1 MALSAG
7 GAGNAM
13 HAVLEDVLCLVF
25 QAVLSLHSL
34 RPLCGVSR
42 RWAYAA
48 AHAESWVG
56 KEIILWN
63 TDIGRE
69 DLLRW
74 WPAWRFARRVYLTCR
89 QLGAHP
95 GPPPPRHTV
104 WYEWGTWTAPMGDE
118 WHPVCLFGD
127 SGFACLSRL
136 PVPDNVGLYQ
146 LHAFWTAV
154 MIGWS
159 TARTPSELELM
170 FERWYENDSLP
181 SDQIVWTKMCAADS
195 QGAEDARQRRRG
207 GALFYHSLFDQED
220 WEMAQL
226 HLYREDQALRIT
238 TTVTGTRLSAPAF
251 VRPVRPEAELR
262 FFMIIPDLLDHRY
275 LPSAQILIPTEGG
288 CDGDIA

>member
-1 MALSAG
+1 M
-7 GAGNAM
+7 
-13 HAVLEDVLCLVF
+13 
-25 QAVLSLHSL
+25 
-34 RPLCGVSR
+34 
-42 RWAYAA
+42 
-48 AHAESWVG
+48 
-56 KEIILWN
+56 
-63 TDIGRE
+63 
-69 DLLRW
+69 
-74 WPAWRFARRVYLTCR
+74 
-89 QLGAHP
+89 
-95 GPPPPRHTV
+95 
-104 WYEWGTWTAPMGDE
+104 
-118 WHPVCLFGD
+118 
-127 SGFACLSRL
+127 
-136 PVPDNVGLYQ
+136 
-146 LHAFWTAV
+146 
-154 MIGWS
+154 
-159 TARTPSELELM
+159 RTPSELELM